1 MLGSILIH
9 VDSKA
14 LRLERLIRPT
24 LYITHVI
31 CLASQHWQKE
41 DCAFLSCFFFLLLLL
56 LPGKVM
62 VRSKPI
68 YLPSLPVYP
77 RLHAS
82 LQAQQFSLL
91 FWGKNDILAK

>member
-1 MLGSILIH
+1 
-9 VDSKA
+9 
-14 LRLERLIRPT
+14 
-24 LYITHVI
+24 
-31 CLASQHWQKE
+31 
-41 DCAFLSCFFFLLLLL
+41 LL